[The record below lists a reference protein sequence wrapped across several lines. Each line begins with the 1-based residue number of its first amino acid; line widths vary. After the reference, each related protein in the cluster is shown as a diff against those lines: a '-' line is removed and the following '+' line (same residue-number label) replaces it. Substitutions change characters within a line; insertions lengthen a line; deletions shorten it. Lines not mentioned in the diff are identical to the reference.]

1 MNETPRSNRL
11 HIAFFGKRNS
21 GKSSLINALTSQ
33 TISVVSDVPGT
44 TTDPVLKAME
54 IHGIG
59 PCVFIDTAGLD
70 DEGQL
75 GELRIKQTLRV
86 MERTDIALMVC
97 TDGDITREM
106 QWAGRLKEKDVP
118 VIWVLN
124 KCDLLDVPQQTM
136 RQIEQICGQVPLPVS
151 AKQRQGTEEI
161 HRRIAQLL
169 PDETMN
175 RGLLGG
181 LVEEG
186 ETVML
191 VMPQDMQAPKG
202 RLILPQVQTIRE
214 LLDRKCLVMSCTTD
228 KMDQMLQALARPP
241 RLIITDSQAFKTVYE
256 KKPKDSR
263 LTSFSILFAQY
274 KGDIDYFLKGAE
286 AIGRLTE
293 DSRVLI
299 AEACT
304 HAPMTEDIGRV
315 KIPNMLRKRIGGGL
329 QIDVVSGN
337 DFPEDLSPYSLVI
350 HCGACMFTR
359 KYVLNRIAS
368 AKEQHVPMTNYGVAI
383 ACLTG
388 ILDKVEITH

>member
-124 KCDLLDVPQQTM
+124 KCDLLDTPQQTM

-151 AKQRQGTEEI
+151 AKQCQGTEEI

>member
-97 TDGDITREM
+97 TDGNITREM
-106 QWAGRLKEKDVP
+106 QWAGRLKEKDAP

-124 KCDLLDVPQQTM
+124 KCDLLDAPQQTM

-151 AKQRQGTEEI
+151 AKQCQGTEEI

-191 VMPQDMQAPKG
+191 VMPQDLQAPKG

-388 ILDKVEITH
+388 ILDKVELTH